1 MKAIGSILRS
11 KGGQIWSVAPGDT
24 MLQAITMMAERGVG
38 ALLVMEGPKLL
49 GIISERDY
57 ARRIILQGRRSADT
71 RVEEIMTRDVIAVSV
86 DMTVEQGLALMTER
100 FFRHLPV
107 IDEGRVIG
115 VVSIGDLVKEVIKD
129 QQFEI
134 EELRRYV
141 SG

>member
-1 MKAIGSILRS
+1 MLA
-11 KGGQIWSVAPGDT
+11 VARAMSHFGEHAAGWVV
-24 MLQAITMMAERGVG
+24 LGGVG

-100 FFRHLPV
+100 HFRHLPV

-115 VVSIGDLVKEVIKD
+115 VVSIGDLVKEIIKD
-129 QQFEI
+129 QQFVI

>member
-1 MKAIGSILRS
+1 MKAIGTILTN
-11 KGGQIWSVAPGDT
+11 KGAQIWSVTPGDT
-24 MLQAITMMAERGVG
+24 MLQAITTMAERGVG

-57 ARRIILQGRRSADT
+57 ARRVILQGRRSADT
-71 RVEEIMTRDVIAVSV
+71 RVEEIMTRDVVAVSV

-100 FFRHLPV
+100 HFRHLPV
-107 IDEGRVIG
+107 IEEGRVIG
-115 VVSIGDLVKEVIKD
+115 VVSIGDLVKEIIKD
-129 QQFEI
+129 QQFVI

>member
-1 MKAIGSILRS
+1 MKAIGSILTR

-24 MLQAITMMAERGVG
+24 MLQAITRMAERGVG
-38 ALLVMEGPKLL
+38 ALLVMEGPALV

-57 ARRIILQGRRSADT
+57 ARRVILEGRRSADT
-71 RVEEIMTRDVIAVSV
+71 RVDEIMSRNVITVTTDV
-86 DMTVEQGLALMTER
+86 TVEQGLALMTER
-100 FFRHLPV
+100 FIRHLPV
-107 IDEGRVIG
+107 VENDRVIG

-129 QQFEI
+129 QRFEI